1 MKINFFGQKIGVC
14 LKLILS
20 GHCLSMPLK
29 VRFRS
34 RECIK
39 IVILVGVFIFVQN
52 LAQAMESQ
60 EKLTRIAIASSE
72 AIKYE
77 SKWLDNP
84 PRLIVKFRTP
94 NVFGKLVKNTSLNE
108 GVIKN
113 ITVSYYPDK
122 MLSSDRKQIKF
133 LTFWLSQKTYYKVWS
148 GNNRIFIDFKNPALN
163 SESKQIEISSIVTT
177 IGLNSK
183 DKAVDAL
190 LASVSKIYDVSASNV
205 VKNTMPKTLDFT
217 WLLAFLLIGAY
228 ILWFRPREW
237 RNLIDKLASPQAAS
251 SFHHEK
257 RKWWR
262 HNLLPL
268 KDNNIYIKLD
278 SPESK
283 TNLGLIPRDIGYGG
297 LSFECNRLKR
307 LKGKLNL
314 SIFMPGA
321 VSPVEV
327 EGNIAWQKNSWNIFK
342 RQVGVSFIKPP
353 EKDWARIHHYI
364 EEQYAA
370 LKQ

>member
-1 MKINFFGQKIGVC
+1 MKIKI
-14 LKLILS
+14 IA
-20 GHCLSMPLK
+20 
-29 VRFRS
+29 
-34 RECIK
+34 
-39 IVILVGVFIFVQN
+39 VIGIFIFAQN

-60 EKLTRIAIASSE
+60 EKLTRIAITSSD

-77 SKWLDNP
+77 SRWLDGP
-84 PRLIVKFRTP
+84 PRLIVKFKTP
-94 NVFGKLVKNTSLNE
+94 NVFGKLVKNISLNE

-113 ITVSYYPDK
+113 ITVSYYPGVA
-122 MLSSDRKQIKF
+122 LVSDRKQIKF

-148 GNNRIFIDFKNPALN
+148 SDNKIFIDFKNPALD
-163 SESKQIEISSIVTT
+163 SESKQIEISNTVNT
-177 IGLNSK
+177 IDLNSK
-183 DKAVDAL
+183 DEAVNAL
-190 LASVSKIYDVSASNV
+190 LASVTKMYDVSNSDAVTN
-205 VKNTMPKTLDFT
+205 NRPKPSDLK
-217 WLLAFLLIGAY
+217 WLLAFLLFGIY
-228 ILWFRPREW
+228 ILWFRPKEW
-237 RNLIDKLASPQAAS
+237 KNLIDKLANPPQVAT
-251 SFHHEK
+251 SFHQEK

-268 KDNNIYIKLD
+268 KGNNIYIKLE

-321 VSPVEV
+321 ISPVEV
-327 EGNIAWQKNSWNIFK
+327 EGNIAWQKKSWNFFRRK
-342 RQVGVSFIKPP
+342 VGISFIKPP

>member
-1 MKINFFGQKIGVC
+1 MKINFYGLKIGVC

-20 GHCLSMPLK
+20 GASLK
-29 VRFRS
+29 ARICG

-39 IVILVGVFIFVQN
+39 IILLVGIFIFVHN
-52 LAQAMESQ
+52 FTEALESQ
-60 EKLTRIAIASSE
+60 EKLTRVSIASSG
-72 AIKYE
+72 AIQYE

-84 PRLIVKFRTP
+84 PRLIVKFKAP
-94 NVFGKLVKNTSLNE
+94 NVFGRLVESASLNE

-122 MLSSDRKQIKF
+122 ILSSDRKQVKF
-133 LTFWLSQKTYYKVWS
+133 LTFWLAQKTGYKVWS
-148 GNNRIFIDFKNPALN
+148 SNNNIFVDFKNPALD
-163 SESKQIEISSIVTT
+163 SASKQIEISSVINT

-183 DKAVDAL
+183 DKAADAL
-190 LASVSKIYDVSASNV
+190 LASVRKIYDAPVSNAV
-205 VKNTMPKTLDFT
+205 TPKTSNLT
-217 WLLAFLLIGAY
+217 WLIAFLSIGAY
-228 ILWFRPREW
+228 IMWFRPKEW
-237 RNLIDKLASPQAAS
+237 KDLIGKLVNDQGQAIRRNY
-251 SFHHEK
+251 EK

-262 HNLLPL
+262 HNLLPF
-268 KDNNIYIKLD
+268 KDNNIYVKLE

-283 TNLGLIPRDIGYGG
+283 TSLGLTPMDIGYGG
-297 LSFECNRLKR
+297 LSFECNRLKKLR
-307 LKGKLNL
+307 GKLNL

-327 EGNIAWQKNSWNIFK
+327 EGNIAWQRNSRNILR
-342 RQVGVSFIKPP
+342 RQVGVSFIQPP

-370 LKQ
+370 LKQQ

>member
-1 MKINFFGQKIGVC
+1 MKIKIII
-14 LKLILS
+14 LIS
-20 GHCLSMPLK
+20 
-29 VRFRS
+29 
-34 RECIK
+34 I
-39 IVILVGVFIFVQN
+39 FIFVQN

-60 EKLTRIAIASSE
+60 EKLTRIAIASSD

-77 SKWLDNP
+77 SRWLDNP
-84 PRLIVKFRTP
+84 SRLIVKFKTP

-108 GVIKN
+108 GVVKN
-113 ITVSYYPDK
+113 ITVSYYPTAH
-122 MLSSDRKQIKF
+122 LNSDRKQIKF

-148 GNNRIFIDFKNPALN
+148 SNNRIFIDFKNPTLN
-163 SESKQIEISSIVTT
+163 SESKEIVISSIVDR
-177 IGLNSK
+177 IGHNSK
-183 DKAVDAL
+183 NQAADAL
-190 LASVSKIYDVSASNV
+190 LARVSKIYDIPASNA
-205 VKNTMPKTLDFT
+205 VKNTMPKTLDLA
-217 WLLAFLLIGAY
+217 WLLAFLLTGVY
-228 ILWFRPREW
+228 ILWFRPKEW
-237 RNLIDKLASPQAAS
+237 KNLIDKLAKSQVAFS
-251 SFHHEK
+251 SHEK

-262 HNLLPL
+262 HDLLPL
-268 KDNNIYIKLD
+268 KNNNIYIKLE

-283 TNLGLIPRDIGYGG
+283 TNLGLILRDIGYGG

-314 SIFMPGA
+314 NIFMPGA
-321 VSPVEV
+321 ISPVEV
-327 EGNIAWQKNSWNIFK
+327 EGNIAWQKNSWNIFR

>member
-1 MKINFFGQKIGVC
+1 MKIKIII
-14 LKLILS
+14 LI
-20 GHCLSMPLK
+20 G
-29 VRFRS
+29 
-34 RECIK
+34 I
-39 IVILVGVFIFVQN
+39 FIFVQN

-60 EKLTRIAIASSE
+60 EKLTRIAIASSG

-77 SKWLDNP
+77 SRWLDNP
-84 PRLIVKFRTP
+84 SRLIVKFKTP

-113 ITVSYYPDK
+113 ITVSYYPTAH
-122 MLSSDRKQIKF
+122 LSSDRKQIKF
-133 LTFWLSQKTYYKVWS
+133 LTFWLSKKTAYKVWND
-148 GNNRIFIDFKNPALN
+148 NNRIFIDFKNPALN
-163 SESKQIEISSIVTT
+163 SASKEIVISSIVDR

-183 DKAVDAL
+183 NQAVDAL
-190 LASVSKIYDVSASNV
+190 LASVNKIYDIPASNA
-205 VKNTMPKTLDFT
+205 VKNTMPKIVDLA
-217 WLLAFLLIGAY
+217 WLLAFLLTGVY
-228 ILWFRPREW
+228 ILWFRPKEW
-237 RNLIDKLASPQAAS
+237 KNLMDKLAKSQVTVS
-251 SFHHEK
+251 SCYEK

-262 HNLLPL
+262 HDLLPL
-268 KDNNIYIKLD
+268 KDSNVYIKLE
-278 SPESK
+278 SPETN
-283 TNLGLIPRDIGYGG
+283 TNLGLIPIDIGYGG

-314 SIFMPGA
+314 NIFMPGA
-321 VSPVEV
+321 IAPVEA
-327 EGNIAWQKNSWNIFK
+327 EGSVAWQKNSWNIFR